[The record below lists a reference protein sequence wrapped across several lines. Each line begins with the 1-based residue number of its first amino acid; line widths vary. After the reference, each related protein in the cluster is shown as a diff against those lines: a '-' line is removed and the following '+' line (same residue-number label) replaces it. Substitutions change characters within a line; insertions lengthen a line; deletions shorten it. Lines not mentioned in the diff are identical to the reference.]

1 MATRVVIALVVLV
14 IVAVIAVVLERRRRS
29 TGAPIRDPYPI
40 PRQLTRADF
49 PRPDAAWLVALFS
62 SASCDG
68 CAAMR
73 EKVLAVDSPE
83 VVAVDI
89 SFQAD
94 RVVHERYQISGVPMV
109 LIADHEGVVQRAFLG
124 TVSATDLWAA
134 LAGARD
140 LSLAIE
146 HGLEALS

>member
-1 MATRVVIALVVLV
+1 MATRVVIALGVLA
-14 IVAVIAVVLERRRRS
+14 IVAAIAVVLERRRRS
-29 TGAPIRDPYPI
+29 TGGPVRDPYAV
-40 PRQLTRADF
+40 PRQLTRTDF

-62 SASCDG
+62 STSCDG
-68 CAAMR
+68 CVAMR

-109 LIADHEGVVQRAFLG
+109 LIADAEGVVQRAFLG

-140 LSLAIE
+140 PNLDIE
-146 HGLEALS
+146 HGLEALG